1 MLGTFLEGRET
12 TLIRITGPELNRSI
26 GQLQACYA
34 HRPGSHVKY
43 GVPQNLDIWGHRTID
58 RSEVPI
64 REFLFNEAK
73 PIREQTHES
82 F

>member
-1 MLGTFLEGRET
+1 MLGTYLEGRET
-12 TLIRITGPELNRSI
+12 TLIRITNRSI

-43 GVPQNLDIWGHRTID
+43 GVPQNLDIWGHKTID

-64 REFLFNEAK
+64 QEFLFNEAK